1 MRAWAGTFDVIL
13 DTIPTKRDVNGYL
26 RLLGNQGTLV
36 VVGALE
42 LLEPVHGGLLTFNN
56 RSLSCSMIGGIG
68 ETLELL
74 EFCAA
79 RPAWTP

>member
-36 VVGALE
+36 AFRV
-42 LLEPVHGGLLTFNN
+42 
-56 RSLSCSMIGGIG
+56 RD
-68 ETLELL
+68 
-74 EFCAA
+74 
-79 RPAWTP
+79 R